1 MKTDQRGVKY
11 SCDTHS
17 KQERNSYPRG
27 CVLPPVGIDTSSPSF
42 EGLPSHTHDFLGC
55 CISPRVLVVE
65 ARLRLWRTRRLPLT
79 SLGAL
84 EDDELPLNPST
95 SRNCVVVT
103 SYSVSHHTDSAGNMI
118 SRVHMHFAHGCSV
131 CAGLAT
137 PRESPSR
144 ELGTRFGGLMAYSYT
159 RQRLS
164 TSEEVL
170 GRGLGKGERRKN
182 TQPSMC
188 AIIHPLEPRA

>member
-11 SCDTHS
+11 SCETHS

-27 CVLPPVGIDTSSPSF
+27 CVHPSVGIDTSFPSVW
-42 EGLPSHTHDFLGC
+42 GLPSHTHDFLGC

-65 ARLRLWRTRRLPLT
+65 ARLRLWRTRKPPLIG
-79 SLGAL
+79 LGAL
-84 EDDELPLNPST
+84 EDDELPFRGLNT
-95 SRNCVVVT
+95 KQLRCDVIVLIGQ
-103 SYSVSHHTDSAGNMI
+103 HTYGTGNMV
-118 SRVHMHFAHGCSV
+118 SRLSLQLAHGCSV

-170 GRGLGKGERRKN
+170 GRGLGK
-182 TQPSMC
+182 
-188 AIIHPLEPRA
+188 